1 MASVLLISGGA
12 LIISMMPLPHYLFL
26 IVKAPPAKAP
36 HFDTPFSDKQVHEG
50 ESVCFTCTISANPE
64 PMVAWY
70 KDGKDVDT
78 SICKTSQD
86 RNKYSLRIN
95 EVFEEDEGLY
105 ECRAENPG
113 GDCVCSAT
121 LKVLGKNLFYMC
133 YKQQT

>member
-1 MASVLLISGGA
+1 MVGA
-12 LIISMMPLPHYLFL
+12 LIVSMMHVPHYLCL

-36 HFDTPFSDKQVHEG
+36 HFVTPFSDKQVHEG

-78 SICKTSQD
+78 SICKTSRD

-121 LKVLGKNLFYMC
+121 LKVLGKN
-133 YKQQT
+133 